1 MVRMR
6 KEHGYCHEPQAG
18 LSKAVLHIVEL
29 AEQDERTAKAQ
40 LADEHWVSALV
51 SEWLAQDR
59 TELMRLK
66 ILQPLLRDAPAYS
79 DELGSSI
86 MQIA

>member
-40 LADEHWVSALV
+40 LADEHRVSAVV
-51 SEWLAQDR
+51 SEWLAH
-59 TELMRLK
+59 TELMRLR

-79 DELGSSI
+79 EGLGSSI